1 MTRRRKQFGVLFS
14 DVFGVEPETVEEYGA
29 FNISLVAD
37 LPLFIDPFLLFQ
49 SDKPHYQAL
58 HDEIIS
64 YLRFLRDKTVA
75 GQVNDGLLKS
85 WFHFKEVD
93 ETWLGFTESGN
104 RGSGLGM
111 GFAKALR
118 ANFGALFGDGEPK
131 VTKSHHLEKLSLI
144 ADGVGRDCISD
155 FTTNLI
161 KDFLCRYTQAFA
173 VEHIADDR
181 RRKVIVEKAK
191 FDYKTESWQR
201 ETYDLP
207 VHNGSH
213 VLLVPK
219 DILTRDQTWINGAD
233 MIKGFE
239 YLPVALPDDAIRA
252 QVENYFLKMLPAEPA
267 EPTADERRNA
277 VRETLLAFPDLVD
290 YFIKRKED
298 TGDEAK
304 SISDEKVESAR
315 QFFSENL
322 PILIELVHAT
332 DFYDTPGDSY
342 ENALKRAHYLKHVIE
357 NNDGY
362 RLFWDKDGEP
372 IRREHDMGT
381 LFRLT
386 WFGTAFDYNA
396 EVNNGRGPV
405 DGKASKG
412 AFDKSLIEFKL
423 AKNTGL
429 KRNLQKQV
437 EIYEKANQ
445 TASSV
450 KVILYF
456 DQAEQNRVGT
466 ILDELG
472 LSEAEHIVLIDARND
487 NKPSAST
494 AK

>member
-1 MTRRRKQFGVLFS
+1 MSKSQQSFGVLFS
-14 DVFGVEPETVEEYGA
+14 DVFGVDPLQIEEYGA

-49 SDKPHYQAL
+49 SVKPEYQAL
-58 HDEIIS
+58 HDEIIR
-64 YLRFLRDKTVA
+64 YLRFLRDKTVS
-75 GQVNDGLLKS
+75 GQVTDGLLKA

-111 GFAKALR
+111 EFARALR
-118 ANFGALFGDGEPK
+118 TNFGALFGDGEPT

-161 KDFLCRYTQAFA
+161 KDFLCSYTEDFA
-173 VEHIADDR
+173 RDHVEANLR
-181 RRKVIVEKAK
+181 RDVVVNRAK
-191 FDYKTESWQR
+191 FDYRTETWQHKT
-201 ETYDLP
+201 YNLP
-207 VHNGSH
+207 VHSGSH

-233 MIKGFE
+233 MIQGVE
-239 YLPVALPDDAIRA
+239 YLPEALPDDAIRA
-252 QVENYFLKMLPAEPA
+252 QVENYFIKMLPKEPQ

-277 VRETLLAFPDLVD
+277 ARQTLLAYPELVD
-290 YFIKRKED
+290 YFIKEKED
-298 TGDEAK
+298 TGEEAK
-304 SISDEKVESAR
+304 SVSDEKVEAAR
-315 QFFSENL
+315 LFFTENL
-322 PILIELVHAT
+322 PKLIKLVHQT
-332 DFYDTPGDSY
+332 EFYDVPGDSY
-342 ENALKRAHYLKHVIE
+342 SNALKRAHYLRQVIE

-372 IRREHDMGT
+372 IRREYDMGT

-412 AFDKSLIEFKL
+412 KFDKSLIEFKL

-437 EIYEKANQ
+437 EIYEKANE

-456 DQAEQNRVGT
+456 DAQEQARVET
-466 ILDELG
+466 ILDDLR
-472 LSEAEHIVLIDARND
+472 LTDAEHVVLIDARDD

-494 AK
+494 AR